1 MDYMSSLQL
10 TKRFC
15 LQARHRRTW
24 TSLTRSADSLTIHA
38 LNNAVFPYIWL
49 RDSCQSAESIH
60 PSTRQKLHRTS
71 DIPLNILPVDGQT
84 GINVIEN
91 GLEILWT
98 DGRKSVF
105 DKLWLERYSTP
116 ASEAK
121 FHWDDSLREESWTR
135 SSISHLPSLFVPYR
149 EILSSGPALVS
160 AMEQLLKYGLLF
172 IRGVPNEDTS
182 HEHCELKIL
191 AEKFGELRMTFYG
204 LVWDVVNLK
213 DSKNIAY
220 TNLDLGLHMDLL

>member
-1 MDYMSSLQL
+1 MLSLLQL
-10 TKRFC
+10 TKRFW
-15 LQARHRRTW
+15 LQAHHRRSW
-24 TSLTRSADSLTIHA
+24 TSLTRSVDCLTIHA

-49 RDSCQSAESIH
+49 RDSCQSVESIH

-71 DIPLNILPVDGQT
+71 DIPLNILPVDGPT

-91 GLEILWT
+91 GLEILWM

-105 DKLWLERYSTP
+105 DKQWLERYSTSV
-116 ASEAK
+116 SEDK
-121 FHWDDSLREESWTR
+121 FHWNDSLREKIWTQR
-135 SSISHLPSLFVPYR
+135 SISYVPSLFVPYK
-149 EILSSGPALVS
+149 EILSSDRGLVN

-172 IRGVPNEDTS
+172 IRGVPYEDTS
-182 HEHCELKIL
+182 HEHCELKAL

-204 LVWDVVNLK
+204 LIWDVVSLK